1 MRLVRKSAILLIIIV
16 CSVSLKA
23 QKKSQVVPEGFPKP
37 GRVALQSTMVP
48 GWGQVTNKQWWK
60 VPLVYGGLAGL
71 VYYNINQANTYKD
84 YRAAVYNL
92 NNPAGDQRFG
102 PTPAYLQSSTNE
114 SFLRFTR
121 NNARNQRDISYV
133 YIGLFYG
140 LNVLDAYIFAHLR
153 PFDVGDDLSLA
164 PSLHPSMQHINGQI
178 APSISFQLGF

>member
-1 MRLVRKSAILLIIIV
+1 MHKFVVLGIFLAFSLD
-16 CSVSLKA
+16 SVA
-23 QKKSQVVPEGFPKP
+23 QEKSQVVPDGYPKP
-37 GRVALQSTMVP
+37 GRVALQSTMLP

-71 VYYNINQANTYKD
+71 VYFNINQANTYKD

-92 NNPAGDQRFG
+92 NNPGGDQRFG
-102 PTPAYLQSSTNE
+102 PTPEYLQQSTNE

-121 NNARNQRDISYV
+121 NTARNQRDISYV

-164 PSLHPSMQHINGQI
+164 PSIQHFEGNI
-178 APSISFQLGF
+178 APSVSFQITF